1 MKKINRITS
10 FLFAVLMLMTCTAGC
25 GNSEEDASAE
35 STEYSGVLSR
45 IRLGMPQSKV
55 LSLNNQEEVFY
66 ESDAVIWCINPD
78 TDIMEIRDIIP
89 ADNGYYFCDES
100 VVTYNFEQ
108 DENDGEYYLDSY
120 SEESKILLDREL
132 ASQYYE
138 DKVKSL
144 AAKYKCGNYVTNQ
157 LGTEGV
163 DEDFTLETV
172 MTLSSF
178 SVVTDMTYTYTTVNG
193 VEGYYGSHFK
203 ITISSVD
210 NVQAVVVSEVKSGS
224 GEDEEE

>member
-1 MKKINRITS
+1 
-10 FLFAVLMLMTCTAGC
+10 MLMTCITGC
-25 GNSEEDASAE
+25 GSGDDADSAD
-35 STEYSGVLSR
+35 SGEYSGVLSR

-55 LSLNNQEEVFY
+55 LSLNNQEEVYY

-89 ADNGYYFCDES
+89 ADNGYYYCDES
-100 VVTYNFEQ
+100 VITYNFEQ
-108 DENDGEYYLDSY
+108 NANDGEYYLDSY

-132 ASQYYE
+132 AGEYYE
-138 DKVKSL
+138 KKVKSL
-144 AAKYKCGNYVTNQ
+144 ASKYKCQNYVTNQ

-163 DEDFTLETV
+163 DQDFTLETV

-178 SVVTDMTYTYTTVNG
+178 TVLTDMTYTYTTVNG

-210 NVQAVVVSEVKSGS
+210 NVQAVVVSEVKG
-224 GEDEEE
+224 GGDEEEE